1 LTRVTKALAP
11 VYRNASAA
19 FLTAEN
25 VLATLAL
32 AGIMLLP
39 LAEIAMRS
47 LLNTGIPGAGP
58 FTLNLTL
65 WVGLLGAAI
74 AARDGK
80 LLTLATGEFLP
91 KGTVNVAHVVSGFAG
106 AAIAMMFAVGGLAL
120 VRSEREVGTIVAV
133 GVPVWIATLAF
144 PICFALIAVRLA
156 WKASPHWWGRAISA
170 LGVVAGYVAAE
181 RFELFEG
188 APLLPWVMAVLV
200 AGILGMPIFAMLGGI
215 AMIAFFIDGSRPI
228 VPLINAY
235 EALTSPAA
243 NLAAIPLFT
252 LTGFFLAEGQ
262 SSTRLLRALR
272 ALFGWFPGG
281 TAVAAATLCAFFTLF
296 TGGSGVTILALGGL
310 LLPALL
316 KEGYRERF
324 AIGLL
329 TASGSLGLLFPLS
342 VPLIL
347 YGIVA
352 QQVAIEDLFIGGL
365 IPGVLM
371 LALLAALGVREAIK
385 SGAARAPFRARELG
399 SALWGAKWE
408 VLLPVVVL
416 WSLFGGYATTSES
429 AAIAALY
436 ALIVQRFIHRDVPS
450 FKAVVRV
457 AGECVA
463 LVGGV
468 LVILSIAV
476 GLTNYLVNAQV
487 PTLLIEWTQSHIES
501 KVLFLLTLN
510 VFLLLV
516 GTVMDIFSAI
526 VVVVPLLLPLADAYG
541 INYVHLGVI
550 FIANLELG
558 YLHPPLGLNLLLAS
572 YRFKKPVLEVTWAT
586 LPMLGILAIGVL
598 LITYVPWLTT
608 GLLQLFGRIEP

>member
-1 LTRVTKALAP
+1 MSRVVKAL
-11 VYRNASAA
+11 NA
-19 FLTAEN
+19 TEN
-25 VLATLAL
+25 LAATLAL

-39 LAEIAMRS
+39 LAEIAMRQ
-47 LLNTGIPGAGP
+47 LLQRGIPGAGP
-58 FTLNLTL
+58 FALTLTL

-74 AARDGK
+74 GAREGK

-91 KGTVNVAHVVSGFAG
+91 KGTINVAHLVSGFAG

-120 VRSEREVGTIVAV
+120 VESEKQAGTIVAV
-133 GVPVWIATLAF
+133 DVPVWVAALAF
-144 PICFALIAVRLA
+144 PIGFTLIAVRLA
-156 WKASPHWWGRAISA
+156 WKATPHWWGRLITFG
-170 LGVVAGYVAAE
+170 GVVAGYAAA
-181 RFELFEG
+181 RNFEWFEG
-188 APLLPWVMAVLV
+188 AALLPWLI
-200 AGILGMPIFAMLGGI
+200 GILVVGVLGTPIFALLGGI

-228 VPLINAY
+228 VPLIKAY
-235 EALTSPAA
+235 EELTSPAA

-262 SSTRLLRALR
+262 APNRLLRALR
-272 ALFGWFPGG
+272 AIVGWAPGG

-347 YGIVA
+347 YAIVA
-352 QQVAIEDLFIGGL
+352 ERVAIEDLFIGGFV
-365 IPGVLM
+365 PGLLM
-371 LALLAALGVREAIK
+371 LGLLALLGVREAVK
-385 SGAARAPFRARELG
+385 TNATRHPFSVRELG
-399 SALWGAKWE
+399 AALWTAKWE
-408 VLLPVVVL
+408 MALPVVVL
-416 WSLFGGYATTSES
+416 WALFGGYATTSES

-436 ALIVQRFIHRDVPS
+436 ALIVQRFVHRDVPT
-450 FKAVVRV
+450 FRDVVRV

-463 LVGGV
+463 LIGGV

-487 PTLLIEWTQSHIES
+487 PTLLIDWTQSHIES
-501 KVLFLLTLN
+501 KWVFLLALN
-510 VFLLLV
+510 GFLLLV

-526 VVVVPLLLPLADAYG
+526 VVVVPLLLPLAEAYG
-541 INYVHLGVI
+541 ISYVHLGVI

-586 LPMLGILAIGVL
+586 LPMLGILLIGVL
-598 LITYVPWLTT
+598 LITYVPWLTLGILQMLGRT
-608 GLLQLFGRIEP
+608 G